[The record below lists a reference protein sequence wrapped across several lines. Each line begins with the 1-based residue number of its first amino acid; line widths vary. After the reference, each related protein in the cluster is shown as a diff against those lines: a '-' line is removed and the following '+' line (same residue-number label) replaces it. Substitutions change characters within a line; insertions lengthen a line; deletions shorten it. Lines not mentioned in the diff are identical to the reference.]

1 MSVLRWLV
9 LAALALGSLSAGA
22 AEEILDFASEVRVN
36 ADGSLNVTETI
47 RVHAEGRQIRRGIYR
62 DFPTDYR
69 DRLGNRYRVAFD
81 VTGVAR
87 DGRAEPFRTE
97 PHGNGV
103 RVYIGQPDVF
113 LPPGEHSY
121 RISYRTDRQLG
132 FFERHDELYW
142 NVTGNGWEFPIREA
156 SAAVTL
162 PGTVPA
168 AAIETEAYT
177 GYQGDQGRDYEA
189 WTDSDGVARFR
200 ATRPLAPREGL
211 TVVVGFP
218 KGHVHEPTDT
228 ERVAHLVL
236 DNPQAW
242 FAIAGT
248 LLLFAYYTVVWLRV
262 GRDPQGGPIVPLY
275 EPPPRLSPAAARFLT
290 RMGYDDQAFA
300 AAVVNLAVK
309 GYLRIEQD
317 AAGEYT
323 LHKTGATPA
332 VAADEA
338 AIASALFGDGRADIV
353 LEQKNHRTLA
363 RALQAHRHA
372 LGRDYEKTYFL
383 TNSAWLLPGVLLG
396 LVTTAATV
404 LALPGGETRE
414 LAGFMA
420 LWLGFWSLGV
430 FVLVR
435 EVIRR
440 WRGSARAAAIGMAL
454 FAIPFVVGEVVGLGV
469 LVMEGSIWVAASLLG
484 AVLTALLFYQWLK
497 APTLAGRRLMDQ
509 VEGFGLYLGVAEA
522 DELAFR
528 HPPEETPELF
538 ERYFP
543 YALALGV
550 ELAWAERFAEV
561 LARAQAAGS
570 YQPRWYLGSRG
581 GSVNY
586 GALAGSLG
594 GGLAGAISASSTAPG
609 SSSGGGGGGSSGGGG
624 GGGGGGGW

>member
-1 MSVLRWLV
+1 VKVLRLFA
-9 LAALALGSLSAGA
+9 LAALALAGLPAGA
-22 AEEILDFASEVRVN
+22 TEEILDFASEIRVN
-36 ADGSLNVTETI
+36 ANGSLDVTETI
-47 RVHAEGRQIRRGIYR
+47 RVLAEGRQIQRGIFR

-69 DRLGNRYRVAFD
+69 DRLGNRYRVDFD
-81 VTGVAR
+81 VGGVAR

-97 PHGNGV
+97 RRGNGV

-168 AAIETEAYT
+168 ADIETEAYT

-200 ATRPLAPREGL
+200 TTRPLAARDGL
-211 TVVVGFP
+211 TIVVGFP
-218 KGHVHEPTDT
+218 KGHVHQPTGN
-228 ERVAHLVL
+228 ERAARLVL

-242 FAIAGT
+242 IAIAGT
-248 LLLFAYYTVVWLRV
+248 LLLLAYYTVVWLRV
-262 GRDPQGGPIVPLY
+262 GRDPRAGPIVPLY

-290 RMGYDDQAFA
+290 RMGYDNQAFA
-300 AAVVNLAVK
+300 AAVVGLAVR

-317 AAGEYT
+317 AAGEYS
-323 LHKTGATPA
+323 LHKTGAAPS

-338 AIASALFGDGRADIV
+338 AVASALFGDGRTDIV

-383 TNSAWLLPGVLLG
+383 TNSAWLLPGILLG
-396 LVTTAATV
+396 LVTTVATV
-404 LALPGGETRE
+404 LALPDGGDRA

-420 LWLGFWSLGV
+420 VWLSGWSVGV
-430 FVLVR
+430 FTLVR
-435 EVIRR
+435 EAIRR
-440 WRGSARAAAIGMAL
+440 WRGGRTAAAIGTTL
-454 FAIPFVVGEVVGLGV
+454 FALPFVAGEVFGLGALLAAGGAWVGL
-469 LVMEGSIWVAASLLG
+469 SLLG
-484 AVLTALLFYQWLK
+484 AVAASLLFYQWLK

-522 DELAFR
+522 EELAFR
-528 HPPEETPELF
+528 HPPEKTPELF

-543 YALALGV
+543 YALALGL

-594 GGLAGAISASSTAPG
+594 GGLAVAISASSTAPG